1 MMVGSGRGVR
11 AAAGLAAFLLIW
23 EAIPR
28 FGLVSPLFLPPPS
41 GLPETFW
48 REFIGGYWGEAVT
61 ASLGHYLLGLAIGTS
76 LGVALGVATAL
87 SGRLEDLL
95 SWVVRLLRPVPG
107 LAWVPFAIVWF
118 GISERAATFIIIIG
132 VLWINYYAAFAAAR
146 AVDRDFLEL
155 ADAFGQGGRWSRLVK
170 IILPGAASGIL
181 AGVRTGLGQA
191 WMAVVAAELFG
202 VPGLGQRMMQASSLL
217 ATDVV
222 LVYMVTI
229 AALFG
234 LTDMLF
240 VLIRDRVLAW
250 QR

>member
-1 MMVGSGRGVR
+1 MNRGKR
-11 AAAGLAAFLLIW
+11 GALAAAGLAAFLLLW

-28 FGLVSPLFLPPPS
+28 LGLVSPLFVPPPS
-41 GLPETFW
+41 GLPLTFW
-48 REFIGGYWGEAVT
+48 RELEGGYWTEAVA
-61 ASLGHYLLGLAIGTS
+61 ASLGHYMMGLAIGTF

-87 SGRLEDLL
+87 SRKLEALL

-118 GISERAATFIIIIG
+118 GISERAATFIIVIG

-155 ADAFGQGGRWSRLVK
+155 ADAFGGGRWSKLLK
-170 IILPGAASGIL
+170 IILPGASAGIL
-181 AGVRTGLGQA
+181 SGVRTGLGQA
-191 WMAVVAAELFG
+191 WMAVVAAEMFG
-202 VPGLGQRMMQASSLL
+202 VHGLGQRMMQASSLL

-234 LTDMLF
+234 LTDALF
-240 VLIRDRVLAW
+240 VLVRDRVLAW

>member
-1 MMVGSGRGVR
+1 MSGGRRGWL
-11 AAAGLAAFLLIW
+11 AAAGLVVFLLIW
-23 EAIPR
+23 EAVPR
-28 FGLVSPLFLPPPS
+28 LGLASPVFVPPPS
-41 GLPETFW
+41 ELPLTFW
-48 REFIGGYWGEAVT
+48 RELSGGYWTEAVG
-61 ASLGHYLLGLAIGTS
+61 ASLGHYLMGLAIGTS

-87 SGRLEDLL
+87 SPRLEALL

-107 LAWVPFAIVWF
+107 LAWVPFAIIWF
-118 GISERAATFIIIIG
+118 GITERAATFIIIIG

-155 ADAFGQGGRWSRLVK
+155 ADAFGQGGRWSKLVK
-170 IILPGAASGIL
+170 IILPGASAGIL
-181 AGVRTGLGQA
+181 GGVRTGLGQA
-191 WMAVVAAELFG
+191 WMAVVAAEMFG
-202 VPGLGQRMMQASSLL
+202 IHGLGQRMMQASSLL

-234 LTDMLF
+234 LTDALF

>member
-1 MMVGSGRGVR
+1 MNGGKQGAL

-23 EAIPR
+23 EAVPR
-28 FGLVSPLFLPPPS
+28 FGLASPFFVPPPS
-41 GLPETFW
+41 DLPLTFW
-48 REFIGGYWGEAVT
+48 RELSGGYWGAAVGD
-61 ASLGHYLLGLAIGTS
+61 SLGHYLMGLAIGTS

-87 SGRLEDLL
+87 SRRLECLL

-107 LAWVPFAIVWF
+107 LAWVPFAIIWF
-118 GISERAATFIIIIG
+118 GISERAATFIIVIG

-155 ADAFGQGGRWSRLVK
+155 ADAFGQGGHWSKLVK
-170 IILPGAASGIL
+170 IILPGASGGIL

-191 WMAVVAAELFG
+191 WMAVVAAEMFG
-202 VPGLGQRMMQASSLL
+202 IHGVGQRMMQASSLL

-234 LTDMLF
+234 LTDALF

>member
-1 MMVGSGRGVR
+1 MKRSAL

-23 EAIPR
+23 EAVPR
-28 FGLVSPLFLPPPS
+28 LGLTSPLFVPPPS
-41 GLPETFW
+41 GLPLAFW
-48 REFIGGYWGEAVT
+48 HEFTGGYWGAAVL
-61 ASLGHYLLGLAIGTS
+61 ASLSHYLLGLTIGTV
-76 LGVALGVATAL
+76 LGVSLGVATAL
-87 SGRLEDLL
+87 SRRLEATL
-95 SWVVRLLRPVPG
+95 SWVIRLLRPVPG

-118 GISERAATFIIIIG
+118 GVSERAATFIIIIG

-146 AVDRDFLEL
+146 AVDRDLIEL
-155 ADAFGQGGRWSRLVK
+155 AEAFGQGGPWPKLIK
-170 IILPGAASGIL
+170 IILPGASSGIL

-202 VPGLGQRMMQASSLL
+202 VPGLGQRMTQASSLL
-217 ATDVV
+217 ATEVV

-234 LTDMLF
+234 LTDALF
-240 VLIRDRVLAW
+240 VFIRDRLLAW

>member
-1 MMVGSGRGVR
+1 MSVGKRGVL
-11 AAAGLAAFLLIW
+11 AATGLAAFLLFW
-23 EAIPR
+23 EAMPR
-28 FGLVSPLFLPPPS
+28 LGFTSSLFVPPPS
-41 GLPETFW
+41 GLPLTFW
-48 REFIGGYWGEAVT
+48 YELSGGYWASSVA
-61 ASLGHYLLGLAIGTS
+61 ASLGHYLMGLTIGTS

-87 SGRLEDLL
+87 SPRLEVLL

-107 LAWVPFAIVWF
+107 LAWVPFAIIWF

-155 ADAFGQGGRWSRLVK
+155 AEAFGQGGRWSKLFK
-170 IILPGAASGIL
+170 IILPGASAGIL

-191 WMAVVAAELFG
+191 WMAVVAAEMFG
-202 VPGLGQRMMQASSLL
+202 VHGLGQRMMQASSLL

-234 LTDMLF
+234 LTDALF

>member
-1 MMVGSGRGVR
+1 MTVGKRGAL
-11 AAAGLAAFLLIW
+11 AATGLAVFLLIW

-28 FGLVSPLFLPPPS
+28 FGLVSPLFVQPPS
-41 GLPETFW
+41 GLPLTFW
-48 REFIGGYWGEAVT
+48 RELAGGYWSEAVG
-61 ASLGHYLLGLAIGTS
+61 ASLSHYIMGLTIGTA

-87 SGRLEDLL
+87 SHRLEALL

-118 GISERAATFIIIIG
+118 GISEKAATFIIVIG

-155 ADAFGQGGRWSRLVK
+155 ADAFGQGGRWSKLVK
-170 IILPGAASGIL
+170 IILPGASGGIL

-191 WMAVVAAELFG
+191 WMAVVAAEMFG
-202 VPGLGQRMMQASSLL
+202 IHGLGQRMMQASSLL

-234 LTDMLF
+234 LTDTLF

>member
-1 MMVGSGRGVR
+1 MTIGRRGAL
-11 AAAGLAAFLLIW
+11 AAAGLAAFLLLW

-28 FGLVSPLFLPPPS
+28 LGLVSPLFVPPPS
-41 GLPETFW
+41 GLPLTFW
-48 REFIGGYWGEAVT
+48 HELEGGYWAEAVA
-61 ASLGHYLLGLAIGTS
+61 ASLRHYFMGLAIGTA

-87 SGRLEDLL
+87 SRRLEALL
-95 SWVVRLLRPVPG
+95 SGVVRLLRPVPG

-118 GISERAATFIIIIG
+118 GISERAATFIIVIG

-155 ADAFGQGGRWSRLVK
+155 AEAFGQGGRWAKLVK
-170 IILPGAASGIL
+170 IILPGASSGIM
-181 AGVRTGLGQA
+181 AGMRTGLGQA
-191 WMAVVAAELFG
+191 WMAVVAAEMFG
-202 VPGLGQRMMQASSLL
+202 VHGLGQRMMQASSLL

-234 LTDMLF
+234 LTDALF

>member
-1 MMVGSGRGVR
+1 MTSGRRGVL
-11 AAAGLAAFLLIW
+11 AAAGLAAFLLLW

-28 FGLVSPLFLPPPS
+28 LGLVSPLFVPPPS
-41 GLPETFW
+41 GLPLTFW
-48 REFIGGYWGEAVT
+48 RELVEGYWGDSVA
-61 ASLGHYLLGLAIGTS
+61 ASLSHYLMGLTLGTA
-76 LGVALGVATAL
+76 LGVALGVTTAL
-87 SGRLEDLL
+87 SRKVEALL

-118 GISERAATFIIIIG
+118 GISEKAATFIIVIG

-155 ADAFGQGGRWSRLVK
+155 ADAFGQGGRWSKLVK
-170 IILPGAASGIL
+170 IILPGASAGIL

-191 WMAVVAAELFG
+191 WMAVVAAEMFG
-202 VPGLGQRMMQASSLL
+202 IHGLGQRMMQASSLL

-234 LTDMLF
+234 LTDALF

>member
-1 MMVGSGRGVR
+1 MTVGGRGVL

-28 FGLVSPLFLPPPS
+28 FGLVSPLFVPPPS
-41 GLPETFW
+41 GLPLTFW
-48 REFIGGYWGEAVT
+48 REFTEGYWSEAVG
-61 ASLGHYLLGLAIGTS
+61 ASLSHYFMGLAIGTV
-76 LGVALGVATAL
+76 LGVGLGVATAL
-87 SGRLEDLL
+87 SHRLEALL

-118 GISERAATFIIIIG
+118 GISERAATFIIVIG

-155 ADAFGQGGRWSRLVK
+155 AEAFGQGGRWPKLIKV
-170 IILPGAASGIL
+170 ILPGASVGIL

-191 WMAVVAAELFG
+191 WMAVVAAEMFG
-202 VPGLGQRMMQASSLL
+202 VHGLGQRMMQASSLL

-234 LTDMLF
+234 LTDTLF
-240 VLIRDRVLAW
+240 MLIRDRVLAW

>member
-1 MMVGSGRGVR
+1 MTVGKRGAL
-11 AAAGLAAFLLIW
+11 AATGLAVFLLIW

-28 FGLVSPLFLPPPS
+28 FGLVSPLFVPPPS
-41 GLPETFW
+41 GLPLTFW
-48 REFIGGYWGEAVT
+48 RELAGGYWSEAVG
-61 ASLGHYLLGLAIGTS
+61 ASLSHYIMGLTIGTA

-87 SGRLEDLL
+87 SHRLEALL

-118 GISERAATFIIIIG
+118 GISEKAATFIIVIG

-155 ADAFGQGGRWSRLVK
+155 ADAFGQGGRWSKLVK
-170 IILPGAASGIL
+170 IILPGASGGIL

-191 WMAVVAAELFG
+191 WMAVVAAEMFG
-202 VPGLGQRMMQASSLL
+202 IHGHGQRMMQASSLL

-234 LTDMLF
+234 LTDTLF